1 MKRLMAEVNISEGRD
16 QEKIEQVL
24 AELMKDPEIDLID
37 QDSDKDHNRTVFTY
51 VGEPDVVLE
60 GTKRLVKKAV
70 ELIDMNNHSGSHP
83 RMGAVDV
90 VPFIPVKNISIE
102 EAVEIAKDF
111 GVYLGSLGV
120 PVYYYEE
127 AASTPERKSLVKI
140 RKGQYEGL
148 EEKMKLDEWK
158 PDEGPC
164 SFVSKSGATV
174 TGVRFPLVAFNVNLA
189 TDDLSIGKAIVKA
202 IRGAKGGYVNI
213 RAIALM
219 LADRNLVQVS
229 MNIVNYVETPI
240 HRVFETIKSEALSY
254 GVLVKDTE
262 LVGPVPLEALED
274 VLKHYLQ
281 TKKFD
286 MKQIYSQKSVDS

>member
-16 QEKIEQVL
+16 QNKINAVL
-24 AELMKDPEIDLID
+24 SELMKDPAVELID

-70 ELIDMNNHSGSHP
+70 ELIDMREHTGSHP

-102 EAVEIAKDF
+102 EAVEIAKNF
-111 GVYLGSLGV
+111 GAFLGSLGV
-120 PVYYYEE
+120 PVYYYED
-127 AASTPERKSLVKI
+127 AATTPDRKSLVKI
-140 RKGQYEGL
+140 RKGQYEAL
-148 EEKMKLDEWK
+148 EEKMKLDNWK
-158 PDEGPC
+158 PDEGPHA
-164 SFVSKSGATV
+164 FVSKSGATA
-174 TGVRFPLVAFNVNLA
+174 TGVRFPLVAFNVNLN
-189 TDDLSIGKAIVKA
+189 TDDLAIGKAIVKA
-202 IRGAKGGYVNI
+202 VRGAKGGYVNI

-219 LADRNLVQVS
+219 IEERNLVQVS
-229 MNIVNYVETPI
+229 MNIINYEGTPI

-262 LVGPVPLEALED
+262 LIGPVPLAALED
-274 VLKHYLQ
+274 ILKHYLQ

-286 MKQIYSQKSVDS
+286 MKQIYS